1 MALCH
6 TLTQSHFEELAM
18 IYAQDTK
25 GLSIPE
31 NICEQHTQTHIRTI
45 RDTHPDRQETE
56 YKNMQHNEQHRKII
70 HRQGTGNKEN
80 ELIR

>member
-6 TLTQSHFEELAM
+6 TLTQAHFEELAM

-31 NICEQHTQTHIRTI
+31 NICEQYTQTHIRTI

-70 HRQGTGNKEN
+70 H
-80 ELIR
+80 